1 MNCSFDVE
9 KCNPDCRNFGF
20 CAYLN
25 IQNQINSLQGQLNTL
40 FSVMTDSVKTT
51 ADLKDKINNLE
62 TNSVSKKIKR
72 KNRKA

>member
-1 MNCSFDVE
+1 
-9 KCNPDCRNFGF
+9 
-20 CAYLN
+20 
-25 IQNQINSLQGQLNTL
+25 
-40 FSVMTDSVKTT
+40 MTDSVKTT